1 MTGEKANHLPELGV
15 MIASRRFSANRTK
28 AAARPP
34 TSDRPADDRP
44 AGDPPVRSGEWM
56 MLGLLAVAILGSIA
70 YATVKPRHLPGETLA
85 VAVIGGQP
93 DAAIAAVAA
102 AGGLALRDGALPG
115 SVIARATDTGFI
127 ERLRR
132 AGANLIYRID
142 DSVNCA
148 GAR

>member
-1 MTGEKANHLPELGV
+1 MTGEKANHLPGLGV

-28 AAARPP
+28 ATARPP
-34 TSDRPADDRP
+34 TGDRP
-44 AGDPPVRSGEWM
+44 AGDPPVRPGEWM
-56 MLGLLAVAILGSIA
+56 MLVLLAVAILGSIA

-93 DAAIAAVAA
+93 DAAIAAVAG